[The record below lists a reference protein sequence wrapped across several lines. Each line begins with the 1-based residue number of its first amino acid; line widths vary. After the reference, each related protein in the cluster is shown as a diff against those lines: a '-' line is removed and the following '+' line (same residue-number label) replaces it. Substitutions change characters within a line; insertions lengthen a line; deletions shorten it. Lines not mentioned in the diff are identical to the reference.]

1 MQTEQILL
9 LVGGAVAGLITK
21 IIFDWFKGNRRANG
35 NKEFRDCL
43 KELRDFLEEV
53 IGEIGEIKKDV
64 VWMKNIHNNVDP
76 ITNQPRWYFTAD
88 MKKQMDNIEEMV
100 KKVKEIQFRKWIKD
114 GGTDP
119 NIEV

>member
-1 MQTEQILL
+1 
-9 LVGGAVAGLITK
+9 
-21 IIFDWFKGNRRANG
+21 
-35 NKEFRDCL
+35 
-43 KELRDFLEEV
+43 
-53 IGEIGEIKKDV
+53 
-64 VWMKNIHNNVDP
+64 MKNIHNNVDP